1 MTVKEFQ
8 KLIKGVVDYRY
19 VYHGTEY
26 AQTDECK
33 PAIRFAN
40 NKVVDVN
47 VSGDWDGGVDACLIL
62 GEVLHA

>member
-26 AQTDECK
+26 TQTDECK
-33 PAIRFAN
+33 PATRFAN
-40 NKVVDVN
+40 NEVVDVN
-47 VSGDWDGGVDACLIL
+47 VSGDWDGSVDACLIL